1 MGGAA
6 REGLDAHLIAVVSQY
21 ANQHQCKSFTL
32 VGPPPR
38 RVALAMALAILAQP
52 HLSVTFS
59 DLDPVGED
67 NTVRLIRPYSESPL
81 IIDTENL
88 CEALALSAWELD
100 QLREEI
106 DRNVSYLLKQQRALR
121 WLWARYAEP
130 KDDAEGLLSI
140 LFSGISSAESR
151 LYGIGGQLYGLLD
164 GQCLQ
169 GPNALYTPFLNA
181 QNQDGIRPRGTF
193 VGKFLDSSLIHNL
206 AKGIGADEEE
216 TLSLLHNMISCVP
229 RDKSHAYVGRD
240 MWRIMGFD
248 RMTHLTQGYSATQ
261 WLTAPL
267 DPKGVHPM
275 NSWIDVGNGLIDVP
289 LAEHRFDS
297 LVIPRIQMLMNQ
309 TLAQNLTQLLIEDHP
324 VSTSSKHPWV
334 SLNDID
340 LLALK
345 RHMNSVVAP
354 VLSWPKSVTGAQ
366 NIATISEGTGLSVAE
381 IQKQITEIWTQRY
394 QSLWISAPKASGHQ
408 STLTRLIAHQCRRV
422 VSHRKIWHRSPIY
435 GLPHR
440 HVMALFSGFY
450 FSEIPLERCW
460 HEAGDAQGADPV
472 GQWFW
477 PTWQHILNTM
487 EDASISTFTDFD

>member
-1 MGGAA
+1 MEKRPAFMGGAA

-52 HLSVTFS
+52 HLSVTFH
-59 DLDPVGED
+59 DLDPVGD
-67 NTVRLIRPYSESPL
+67 DHAVRPPKPYSESAL
-81 IIDTENL
+81 IIDTETL
-88 CEALALSAWELD
+88 CDALALSAWELD

-121 WLWARYAEP
+121 WLWARYAKPNTEE
-130 KDDAEGLLSI
+130 EGLLSI
-140 LFSGISSAESR
+140 LFSGITSTESR
-151 LYGIGGQLYGLLD
+151 LFGIGGQLYGLLD

-169 GPNALYTPFLNA
+169 GPNALYTPFLQA
-181 QNQDGIRPRGTF
+181 QSVEGIQPRGTF

-229 RDKSHAYVGRD
+229 RHESQAFVGRD

-267 DPKGVHPM
+267 AQKSIHPVD
-275 NSWIDVGNGLIDVP
+275 SWIDIEGGRIDAP

-297 LVIPRIQMLMNQ
+297 LIIPRIQMLMNQ
-309 TLAQNLTQLLIEDHP
+309 TLAQNLTQLLVEDHA
-324 VSTSSKHPWV
+324 VTASSKHPWV
-334 SLNDID
+334 HLKDID

-345 RHMNSVVAP
+345 RHMNSIVDP
-354 VLSWPKSVTGAQ
+354 VLAWPKSEDAADLLHAAYPTPSISISDIQ
-366 NIATISEGTGLSVAE
+366 N
-381 IQKQITEIWTQRY
+381 QITEIWTQRY
-394 QSLWISAPKASGHQ
+394 KTLWIAAPKATGHQ
-408 STLTRLIAHQCRRV
+408 STLTRLIAHQCRRI
-422 VSHRKIWHRSPIY
+422 VSHRKNLAQKPNLWITAPTCDGTVQR
-435 GLPHR
+435 L
-440 HVMALFSGFY
+440 LFRRTS
-450 FSEIPLERCW
+450 LRTKL
-460 HEAGDAQGADPV
+460 A
-472 GQWFW
+472 
-477 PTWQHILNTM
+477 
-487 EDASISTFTDFD
+487 